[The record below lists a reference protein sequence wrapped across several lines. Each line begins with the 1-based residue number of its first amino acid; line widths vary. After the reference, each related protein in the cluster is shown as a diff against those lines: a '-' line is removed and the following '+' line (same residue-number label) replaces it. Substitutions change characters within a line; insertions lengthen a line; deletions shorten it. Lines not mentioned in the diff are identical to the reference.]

1 MKYQPILLIM
11 IKNTR
16 INYKKYIVVIY
27 LKKKETFSYQMR
39 EKSNN
44 CLDNSRIFQKILSQ
58 LIKPKFN
65 NKK

>member
-44 CLDNSRIFQKILSQ
+44 CLDNSRIFQKILS
-58 LIKPKFN
+58 
-65 NKK
+65 